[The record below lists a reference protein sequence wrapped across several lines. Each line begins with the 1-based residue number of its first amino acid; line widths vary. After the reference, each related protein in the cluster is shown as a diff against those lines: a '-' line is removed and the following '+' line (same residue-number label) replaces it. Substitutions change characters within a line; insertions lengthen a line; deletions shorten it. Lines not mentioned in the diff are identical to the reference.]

1 MAASDYDHLYEAAGR
16 KHNVD
21 PGLLRAIAH
30 QESRG
35 NPKAVSP
42 QGAIGLMQIMPAT
55 AKGLGVDPTD
65 PTQAVDGAARLL
77 SEALTRNQESLEDAI
92 KEYHGGP
99 DRGIWGPKTRR
110 YGSEVMAAYQGAPEK
125 SGGSGGGDFDESLFG
140 GPDAPSGGG
149 DVAGFDSSL
158 FDVKPEAAKAA
169 GAPTIMVSKDNKIVF
184 GDTGTE
190 VPKGQS
196 DVIVTLT
203 KAGRFKEGAPQGSL
217 EMPFVQR
224 TSQDKFEPG
233 AYYISAPDKDGK
245 SSLQRMPGGESESSF
260 TAGLGQGVADI
271 GLSLG
276 RFLPGT
282 EDSALRAQ
290 LEAGQMRYDA
300 QRKGDLVSGAGRFT
314 GQLAASA
321 PLILGAEAALAPL
334 AARFLAPGASQFLA
348 GQAGGNLLTRGASLA
363 ARGAGEG
370 AAGAALVSSA
380 SDEPLAEQLALG
392 AAGGAVAGPVIPAVV
407 GAGRKVGEAV
417 KGVGGLLTQGGRE
430 WMADDV
436 FRKFAGDQPIGG
448 PDSSIPGVE
457 LTQAQRS
464 GNPGLAQLETT
475 QRIQDQTPFKLRDR
489 ANAAARL
496 DFVENIRGDRNTV
509 ADLATAREDALRTA
523 RADAFQGAAEVDSRA
538 IVSTIDEALASPEA
552 QMKEVAGPLR
562 ELRAKIEQPAE
573 TTPEQAAQ
581 FNRAVAATFGGDG
594 TALTPE
600 VMQAARSKL
609 GAEFERIAANTEVKW
624 DDALRKDIGQIIHDT
639 AQVIPE
645 SRLPPLFKSL
655 QDIASTAD
663 DGNNI
668 SGLSY
673 QSLTKRGGVLDKLQG
688 SSDTDVRNA
697 ASAIRDRL
705 DDALESTL
713 AQQPTTMEG
722 ALRAIGSR
730 TDAPP
735 PNALEE
741 LRNVRLQY
749 KNLKTV
755 EKALSS
761 AGVDKQVT
769 PEAVLRAVKGN
780 FKDNAYTGGGPL
792 GDVAE
797 AAVRAEQS
805 RPPRV
810 ETNAEQIAGMREN
823 VQASIDSLRAKGTDP
838 ANLAADRLE
847 AVVARMDEGISGAAP
862 GYAGFREQ
870 VRTTAEPVEA
880 MRYLQNLRLTDA
892 NGKVTLGAVN
902 SAVET
907 IEKARAKAG
916 NSAAKSISPETMEQL
931 YALRDDLRRAE
942 NVYKDAPRGSP
953 TAPHLVTSKIAGDM
967 GAPMAIAGALGAPTH
982 PLALFLGKTFLK
994 GKEAQLQDAITSRLL
1009 GAESPTVVSRPAPS
1023 RVLNSVKFLGQP
1035 LLPVASSM
1043 ATNRLLGGQ

>member
-1 MAASDYDHLYEAAGR
+1 
-16 KHNVD
+16 
-21 PGLLRAIAH
+21 
-30 QESRG
+30 
-35 NPKAVSP
+35 
-42 QGAIGLMQIMPAT
+42 MQIMPAT

-77 SEALTRNQESLEDAI
+77 SEALTRNKESLEDAI

-140 GPDAPSGGG
+140 GPDAPSGGA

-276 RFLPGT
+276 RFLPAT

-380 SDEPLAEQLALG
+380 SDEPLAEQVALG
-392 AAGGAVAGPVIPAVV
+392 AAGGGIAGPILPAVAG
-407 GAGRKVGEAV
+407 AGQKIGRGVREVGE
-417 KGVGGLLTQGGRE
+417 LFTEGGRQKI
-430 WMADDV
+430 AD
-436 FRKFAGDQPIGG
+436 RAITKFAGDG
-448 PDSSIPGVE
+448 PMTMDTRELVPGVE
-457 LTQAQRS
+457 PTLAQVTN
-464 GNPGLAQLETT
+464 NPGLAQLERT
-475 QRIQDQTPFKLRDR
+475 QRIHDQEAFALRDR
-489 ANAAARL
+489 ANAAARA
-496 DFVENIRGDRNTV
+496 DFVENVRGDRNTV
-509 ADLATAREDALRTA
+509 ADLATAREAAIRDARTG
-523 RADAFQGAAEVDSRA
+523 AFEGAAPVESRA
-538 IVSTIDEALASPEA
+538 IVSAIDEALASPEA

-562 ELRAKIEQPAE
+562 DLRAKIEQPPAE
-573 TTPEQAAQ
+573 TTPEQAAA
-581 FNRAVAATFGGDG
+581 FNRAVAQTFGVDAP
-594 TALTPE
+594 ALTPE
-600 VMQAARSKL
+600 VMTQARQQL
-609 GAEFERIAANTEVKW
+609 GSEFERIAANTQVAW
-624 DDALRKDIGQIIHDT
+624 DDTLRNDIGQIIHDT

-655 QDIASTAD
+655 QDMASTAN
-663 DGNNI
+663 DGKTI

-673 QSLTKRGGVLDKLQG
+673 QSLTKRGGVLDKLQQSG
-688 SSDTDVRNA
+688 DADVRNA

-780 FKDNAYTGGGPL
+780 FKDNAYSGGGPL

-797 AAVRAEQS
+797 AAVREQQS

-810 ETNAEQIAGMREN
+810 ETGAEQIAGMREN
-823 VQASIDSLRAKGTDP
+823 VQDSIDSLRAKGTDA

-847 AVVARMDEGISGAAP
+847 SVVNRMDEGISSAAP

-870 VRTTAEPVEA
+870 VRSTAEPVEA